1 MQRCAG
7 FAIRDVQAL
16 PKIVKS
22 DEEKEEEEGDDED
35 EQAVDNDK
43 DNDKDVKIIFLRKVC
58 LCKDVQL

>member
-22 DEEKEEEEGDDED
+22 DEEKEEDDKEEDED
-35 EQAVDNDK
+35 EEEEDK
-43 DNDKDVKIIFLRKVC
+43 DKDEEEDKDVQALPRW
-58 LCKDVQL
+58 

>member
-22 DEEKEEEEGDDED
+22 DEEKEEDDKEEDED
-35 EQAVDNDK
+35 EEEEEDK
-43 DNDKDVKIIFLRKVC
+43 DKDKDEDKDVQALPR
-58 LCKDVQL
+58 L

>member
-22 DEEKEEEEGDDED
+22 DEEKEEDDKEEDED
-35 EQAVDNDK
+35 EEEEDK
-43 DNDKDVKIIFLRKVC
+43 DKDEEEDKDVQALPR
-58 LCKDVQL
+58 L